1 MLCEK
6 NKPFTHIIHYIFF
19 QILCLLQPKA
29 ISLVH
34 SYMRRDEPK
43 EPRVGNEDKWLE
55 DILQMSG
62 LLIYFPIIPPRTL
75 NLSLEWAVA
84 VKPETREEVKTLKK
98 DKSFQKLAAM
108 WMDRVREK
116 QIDGAK
122 YPNIFIISC
131 CGNDICCVP
140 FPVAQEPRH
149 SVAVPSPSQPGTDG
163 SQGNSGLDSPQG
175 FPGKGSTCMVTVRI
189 QHFKGCWTE
198 SLSSLLAIS
207 QRLLCYVGL
216 PVAQG
221 KQGRGQEKKKCEQD
235 KSTVFY
241 KPIQK

>member
-1 MLCEK
+1 
-6 NKPFTHIIHYIFF
+6 
-19 QILCLLQPKA
+19 
-29 ISLVH
+29 
-34 SYMRRDEPK
+34 MRLDEPK

-84 VKPETREEVKTLKK
+84 VKPETGEEVKTLKK

-122 YPNIFIISC
+122 YPDVFIISC

-149 SVAVPSPSQPGTDG
+149 SVAVPSPSQPGTD
-163 SQGNSGLDSPQG
+163 
-175 FPGKGSTCMVTVRI
+175 
-189 QHFKGCWTE
+189 
-198 SLSSLLAIS
+198 
-207 QRLLCYVGL
+207 
-216 PVAQG
+216 
-221 KQGRGQEKKKCEQD
+221 
-235 KSTVFY
+235 
-241 KPIQK
+241 